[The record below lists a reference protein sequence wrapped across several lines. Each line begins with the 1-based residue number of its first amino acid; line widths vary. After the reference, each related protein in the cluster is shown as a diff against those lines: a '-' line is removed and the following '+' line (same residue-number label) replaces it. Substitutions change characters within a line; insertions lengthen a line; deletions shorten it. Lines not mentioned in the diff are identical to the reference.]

1 MQKKWFRSRFILG
14 TFAASL
20 IAACGSPVSPVT
32 QVPLSEGDEL
42 ATLAVDAYV
51 AHRDKATGLPTFSWL
66 QPEKARTLAAMGAGQ
81 GSTATLPAKV
91 AKATLRGLAK
101 TYRLSE
107 AALKTA
113 SLREVH
119 DVGNGPLVAHF
130 NQQVDGLDVFRTSLK
145 IGMDRTTTPMM
156 ASGSLAVNITPVTSD
171 FALDETAAVAA
182 AFRAMK
188 SGQVVV
194 ERVRRT
200 GGLEAGYAALSVQGR
215 PADAPA
221 AVAGEQAGVSLSG
234 PARSKRLWYPGPR
247 GLIPAYYVELSV
259 GRSDDTQTDDR
270 AFVVSAIDG
279 QVLFEKNQ
287 VASDA
292 FTYRVWADSAAPYKP
307 WDSPAGNDYTPHPTR
322 MADGKAP
329 GVVASQL
336 VTLQN
341 APFNTKG
348 DPWLPADATNL
359 DGNNAFVYA
368 DLAEPDGFSP
378 GDLRIN
384 ASAPKTF
391 DFAIDPA
398 ADTTAATAAAAG
410 THLFYVLNFMHDYF
424 YDAGWNEISGNPQRD
439 NLGRG
444 GIGSDAIKGEA
455 QDSSRLNNANAS
467 TQADGAP
474 PRIQMFLWTPAASL
488 VTINAP
494 ADLAG
499 KQTIGSAAYN
509 PKTYDVTGDL
519 VLVDDGVAPGSDGC
533 TTPFTNAAAVAGKIA
548 LIDRGTCGFAVKS
561 KNAQLN
567 GAVGVVLV
575 NNVAMGGVISAAGS
589 DPTITIPTI
598 GISKE
603 DGDKIKAKLM
613 AGTAVNL
620 RMVGGSARRDGSLDT
635 GIVAHEWGHILS
647 NRLIGDASGLS
658 NIQGYGMGEG
668 WSDFVAQLTL
678 VRPEDVTAPG
688 GSNWTGAYPVGTWA
702 ENVLPSNI
710 WYEGIRRYPYS
721 ADLAINPLTF
731 KHIQDGTALPTMPPP
746 SYGADGSENSEVHNT
761 GEVWASMLW
770 DCYVALLRDTA
781 RYTFDQANL
790 RMRQY
795 LIASLK
801 MTPNAPTMLEARDA
815 LLATALSTDQKD
827 FELFWAAFARR
838 GMGAGAVGPASDSLD
853 NVGVTESMQLG
864 NAVQIDSVQLDDSGP
879 GSCDHDGALDNG
891 ETGKVRVKVRNVGVG
906 STAGGTVKLTAN
918 VPAVTFGGDG
928 TIALPALRPF
938 ESATVTLDVTM
949 TGAADLQKYDVTA
962 TAMVPNAATATPV
975 TSTIP
980 LLGNYDDVPQTS
992 ATETAN
998 STLPL
1003 WVASNISEDPDL
1015 TKWERT
1021 ALDYSEGVFHGPD
1034 EDGIADRLFTSPPL
1048 QVAAAGSLS
1057 FTIKHRYD
1065 LETDTSVMPTDYYD
1079 GARIELSDDGGT
1091 TWQDLG
1097 PKITMNGYTGTVVT
1111 IPPPNSNPLAGKLA
1125 YTGQSAGY
1133 TDMNGAPGYITS
1145 TVDLGTTYQGKTVQV
1160 RFRLGTDPATG
1171 AGGWDIDEIAFT
1183 GLAGTPFV
1191 GRQAHRAMCSK
1202 EMLTLNIGGAQRVPS
1217 GFLVQ
1222 LGGTV
1227 AVSAGRPIT
1236 YKWTQTAGPT
1246 VQLSSD
1252 TGTAPTF
1259 TAPTVTE
1266 ATVISLQLLAS
1277 DGVLESTATVDI
1289 TVVPAQ
1295 GPMTTA
1301 TGCSY
1306 GGLPATG
1313 GAAGAGGFT
1322 ALALALAAVR
1332 RRRRS

>member
-20 IAACGSPVSPVT
+20 IAACGSPVSPVPP
-32 QVPLSEGDEL
+32 VPVSDGDEL

-66 QPEKARTLAAMGAGQ
+66 QPEKARTLAAVGAGQ
-81 GSTATLPAKV
+81 GSTAALPAKV

-119 DVGNGPLVAHF
+119 DAGNGPLVAHF

-145 IGMDRTTTPMM
+145 IGMDRTTTPTM

-200 GGLEAGYAALSVQGR
+200 GGLQAGYAALSVQGR

-336 VTLQN
+336 VTLQS

-359 DGNNAFVYA
+359 DGNNTFVYA
-368 DLAEPDGFSP
+368 DLAAPTGFGP

-398 ADTTAATAAAAG
+398 ADTTAASAAAAG

-444 GIGSDAIKGEA
+444 GIGSDAINAEA
-455 QDSSRLNNANAS
+455 QDYNGLNNANAS

-474 PRIQMFLWTPAASL
+474 PRIQMYLFTPAAGTG
-488 VTINAP
+488 TINAP

-499 KQTIGSAAYN
+499 KQTIGVASYN
-509 PKTYDVTGDL
+509 PKSYDVTADL

-533 TTPFTNAAAVAGKIA
+533 TTPFTNAAALAGKIA
-548 LIDRGTCGFAVKS
+548 LIDRGSCNFVLKS

-567 GAVGVVLV
+567 GAVAAVLV
-575 NNVAMGGVISAAGS
+575 NNRAMEGVISPDDT

-620 RMVGGSARRDGSLDT
+620 RISGLRSTRDGSLDS

-658 NIQGYGMGEG
+658 NLQGNGMGEG

-688 GSNWTGAYPVGTWA
+688 GSNWTGAYPVGSWA
-702 ENVLPSNI
+702 MNVSPSNI

-731 KHIQDGTALPTMPPP
+731 QHIQDGTALPTTPPP
-746 SYGADGSENSEVHNT
+746 SFGADGGSNSEVHNT
-761 GEVWASMLW
+761 GEVWAAMLW

-795 LIASLK
+795 LVASLK
-801 MTPNAPTMLEARDA
+801 LTPSAPTMLEARDA
-815 LLATALSTDQKD
+815 VLAAALATDQKD
-827 FELFWAAFARR
+827 YELFWAAFARR
-838 GMGAGAVGPASDSLD
+838 GMGVGALAPESGSQD
-853 NVGVTESMQLG
+853 NVGVTESYTVG
-864 NAVQIDSVQLDDSGP
+864 SGISVERIELSDSGP

-891 ETGKVRVKVRNVGVG
+891 ETGKVRVTVRNVGVTSIPSG
-906 STAGGTVKLTAN
+906 EVKLTAS
-918 VPAVTFGGDG
+918 VPSVTFGSNG
-928 TIALPALRPF
+928 TIAVPPLRPL
-938 ESATVTLDVTM
+938 ESVTLTLDVTM
-949 TGAADLQKYDVTA
+949 ADAADLQKYDVTA
-962 TAMVPNAATATPV
+962 VATVPNSVSVTPATYT
-975 TSTIP
+975 TQ

-992 ATETAN
+992 AIETAN
-998 STLPL
+998 SRLPL
-1003 WVASNISEDPDL
+1003 WVASNISKNPNL
-1015 TKWERT
+1015 TKWGRT
-1021 ALDYSEGVFHGPD
+1021 ELAYGEGVFHGPD
-1034 EDGIADRLFTSPPL
+1034 EDGLADRLLTSPPL

-1065 LETDTSVMPTDYYD
+1065 FETDYRKMPPDYYD
-1079 GARIELSDDGGT
+1079 GARVELSDDGGK

-1097 PKITMNGYTGTVVT
+1097 PKITMNGYDGTVLT
-1111 IPPPNSNPLAGKLA
+1111 LPPPNSNPLAGELA
-1125 YTGQSAGY
+1125 YAGQSADY
-1133 TDMNGAPGYITS
+1133 IDMNGAPGYITS

-1160 RFRLGTDPATG
+1160 RFRVGTDPGSG
-1171 AGGWDIDEIAFT
+1171 AGGWDLDEIAFT
-1183 GLAGTPFV
+1183 GLAGTPFA

-1217 GFLVQ
+1217 GFLVH
-1222 LGGTV
+1222 LGGSV

-1313 GAAGAGGFT
+1313 GAAGAGGFA
-1322 ALALALAAVR
+1322 ALALALATVR